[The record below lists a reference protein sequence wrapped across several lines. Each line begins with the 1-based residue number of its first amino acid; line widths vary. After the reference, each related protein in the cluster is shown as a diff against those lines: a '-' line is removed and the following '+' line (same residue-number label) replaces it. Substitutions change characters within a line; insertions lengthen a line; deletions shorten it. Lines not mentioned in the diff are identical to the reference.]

1 MATRAIEPPP
11 TVPLAKDD
19 LPFFHNVIA
28 EFARSEWTA
37 HQLELA
43 AVLARTMADMVREQ
57 TLLRD
62 EGSVVEG
69 STGSPV
75 VNPRRAV
82 IQMHANTIVSFRRS
96 LSLHARAK
104 EGETHTIA
112 KRRKIAL
119 GIEAATTAST
129 DNDDDLIAIP
139 H

>member
-1 MATRAIEPPP
+1 MATRAIEPPA
-11 TVPLAKDD
+11 TVPLSQDD

-43 AVLARTMADMVREQ
+43 AVLARTMCDMVREQ
-57 TLLRD
+57 GLLR
-62 EGSVVEG
+62 EEGGVLIGSVG
-69 STGSPV
+69 TPI

-82 IQMHANTIVSFRRS
+82 IQMYANTIVSFRRS

-119 GIEAATTAST
+119 GVEAATASLQH
-129 DNDDDLIAIP
+129 DDDLIAIP